1 METIEQ
7 LNEDFNVK
15 KPKKKGLIVGGIIAA
30 VIVIAFILVYFL
42 VLAKPQFIFNRAI
55 DKLFKIE
62 STDYDSIKLDSKV
75 RVSIESEDS
84 SMQQQLEEI
93 EKYSLKLGS
102 QMDFENKQ
110 EIVDLGLEYDNNQV
124 VDAQVYYNDGEMYT
138 YLDGLFDKYIKLD
151 VDEEQKEQIEAI
163 FDTVSS
169 EDKIKNNKTV
179 TKIIKN
185 ELKAQI
191 KEEGKFEKEKT
202 TIDVGEKEKRVTK
215 TTLTLSQKGLYNII
229 SNMCLNL
236 AKNDKFLDCFEKSPK
251 DGLKEIAEEI
261 KSLETDSKNKIKISL
276 YTKGLLDNLLAL
288 DVEIYSADESQTI
301 TISVVKENKDLYTY
315 TVSSKTES
323 TKVDVIKGNIEIE
336 KDKDSRDEKSG
347 KATITMKVAET
358 GTIKLEMDYLA
369 EFNKGIDKKDVS
381 NSINITEITEQD
393 MQSILEKLM
402 ERPLIGDLIK
412 NQMNGNGISSIGSE
426 DNITDGSDN
435 DITAP
440 KITTS
445 QNEVKDETYGYS
457 VTYSVPK
464 DFKYKSNYSYD
475 YTKYYSLGDDNS
487 ESQIDANVSLKWY
500 TNDEYKDDINR
511 NYDYYKKDTSYY
523 KDIDLSEEKTI
534 KVGDKEFKYQVLS
547 YESNSEYYDEKYETA
562 YIWYNLD
569 NEYIFAVE
577 LESTNKDINEDII
590 KGFLNINIT
599 KLN

>member
-15 KPKKKGLIVGGIIAA
+15 RPKRKGLIIGGIIAA
-30 VIVIAFILVYFL
+30 AIVIAFILVYFL

-62 STDYDSIKLDSKV
+62 SKDYDSIKVESKV
-75 RVSIESEDS
+75 KASIEAEDL
-84 SMQQQLEEI
+84 SMQQQLNEI
-93 EKYSLKLGS
+93 EKYALKLGA
-102 QMDFENKQ
+102 QMDFEDKQ
-110 EIVDLGLEYDNNQV
+110 EIVDLGLEYDNNKV
-124 VDAQVYYNDGEMYT
+124 VDAQVYYSDGEIYT
-138 YLDGLFDKYIKLD
+138 YFDGLFDKYIKLD
-151 VDEEQKEQIEAI
+151 MSEEQKEQLESILDTSSSKEQMKNGKKAI
-163 FDTVSS
+163 
-169 EDKIKNNKTV
+169 
-179 TKIIKN
+179 KIIRN

-191 KEEGKFEKEKT
+191 KEEGEFEKEKT

-229 SNMCLNL
+229 SNMCSNL

-276 YTKGLLDNLLAL
+276 YTKGLLNNLLAL

-336 KDKDSRDEKSG
+336 KDKDSSNEKSG
-347 KATITMKVAET
+347 KATITMEVAET

-393 MQSILEKLM
+393 MQNILEKLM

-435 DITAP
+435 DITTP
-440 KITTS
+440 KTTTS

-464 DFKYKSNYSYD
+464 DFKYESDYSYD
-475 YTKYYSLGDDNS
+475 YSKYYSLGDYNS
-487 ESQIDANVSLKWY
+487 ESQIDVNVSMKWY
-500 TNDEYKDDINR
+500 TESEYYENIKSDYD
-511 NYDYYKKDTSYY
+511 NYGASEYYKNVNLD
-523 KDIDLSEEKTI
+523 EEKII
-534 KVGDKEFKYQVLS
+534 KVGDKEFKYKILT
-547 YESNSEYYDEKYETA
+547 YESNSEYYNEKYQNA
-562 YIWYNLD
+562 YIWCMLD
-569 NEYIFAVE
+569 NEHIFSVE
-577 LESTNKDINEDII
+577 LESTNTEIAEDMI
-590 KGFLNINIT
+590 KGFLNINVT